1 MCDLF
6 CTMLDLDSFYR
17 KTDEIC
23 KIHNKALLVEV
34 LFARQLLGIY
44 QPISQDEEK
53 LILDGWQGFLE
64 KFPFPCYG
72 HRFGWF
78 RYLVLSERVEKDAD
92 LLIQVALKEV
102 FKEGKEELY
111 PHLWR
116 VAFTSI
122 NESQDCSLQR
132 KITDFLY
139 ITDNAIRYHYP
150 SERLFQ
156 IHIDEQR
163 ATPFSLG

>member
-1 MCDLF
+1 MYDLF
-6 CTMLDLDSFYR
+6 CTMLDLDGFYR
-17 KTDEIC
+17 KTEEIC
-23 KIHNKALLVEV
+23 TIHNKALLVEV
-34 LFARQLLGIY
+34 LFARQLLGVY
-44 QPISQDEEK
+44 QHISEEEK

-92 LLIQVALKEV
+92 LRIQVALQEV
-102 FKEGKEELY
+102 FKEWKEELY

-122 NESQDCSLQR
+122 KESQDRSLQR

-139 ITDNAIRYHYP
+139 VTDNAIRYHYP
-150 SERLFQ
+150 SERLFL
-156 IHIDEQR
+156 IDIDER
-163 ATPFSLG
+163 HAAPISLS